1 MAKFITN
8 GGGVFPKGIIF
19 SGKKEGDKIIIDWT
33 KKMTK
38 DGVEQDLSMYNI
50 GGVLTT
56 ISSKNA
62 DRYFSVG
69 CKVGIGIA
77 VLGLVGVF
85 YFMYKKMKK

>member
-69 CKVGIGIA
+69 CKVGIGVA
-77 VLGLVGVF
+77 VVGVIALGF
-85 YFMYKKMKK
+85 LAYKKKK